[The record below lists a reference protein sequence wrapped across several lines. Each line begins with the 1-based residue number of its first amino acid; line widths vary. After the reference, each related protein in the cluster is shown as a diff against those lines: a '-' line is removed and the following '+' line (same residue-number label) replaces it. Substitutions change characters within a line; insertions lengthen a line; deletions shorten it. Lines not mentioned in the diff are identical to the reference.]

1 MLVRLL
7 QHLTKSS
14 WALATETGL
23 LFQMIDETLML
34 HCSISSYNDLQGLS
48 APYPAREEKSMSTMN
63 KEQIREAIL
72 RILADVI
79 PNADTQAINP
89 DISFHDQLELDSID
103 FLRLMMS
110 LEKEMNVT
118 IFDFDYPKLSTLKG
132 CERYLAEQLML
143 TA

>member
-1 MLVRLL
+1 MLFR
-7 QHLTKSS
+7 TP
-14 WALATETGL
+14 
-23 LFQMIDETLML
+23 IPRR
-34 HCSISSYNDLQGLS
+34 SI
-48 APYPAREEKSMSTMN
+48 
-63 KEQIREAIL
+63 
-72 RILADVI
+72 
-79 PNADTQAINP
+79 P

-143 TA
+143 NG

>member
-1 MLVRLL
+1 
-7 QHLTKSS
+7 
-14 WALATETGL
+14 
-23 LFQMIDETLML
+23 MIDETLML

>member
-1 MLVRLL
+1 MN
-7 QHLTKSS
+7 
-14 WALATETGL
+14 A
-23 LFQMIDETLML
+23 
-34 HCSISSYNDLQGLS
+34 ISN
-48 APYPAREEKSMSTMN
+48 
-63 KEQIREAIL
+63 EQIRDTVL
-72 RILADVI
+72 RTLSDVI

>member
-1 MLVRLL
+1 
-7 QHLTKSS
+7 
-14 WALATETGL
+14 
-23 LFQMIDETLML
+23 
-34 HCSISSYNDLQGLS
+34 
-48 APYPAREEKSMSTMN
+48 MSTMN

-110 LEKEMNVT
+110 LEK
-118 IFDFDYPKLSTLKG
+118 K
-132 CERYLAEQLML
+132 
-143 TA
+143 